1 MYAAADKDVSWPTH
15 RLSKLKVSKWRNVHN
30 LNAILLIQFFFL
42 LLSRSSLRLEND
54 EKLWSL
60 LITCILTLYHVC
72 IVLGCQPASTNL
84 GEARGPFVA
93 TYVVLKLLLLYR
105 RMVLQLHT
113 VFGVGEGSCLF
124 LFLFVSFAFFT
135 MAFPMRNLT
144 RLVAVRY
151 FLTCTLLKN
160 YTKGKEQR

>member
-1 MYAAADKDVSWPTH
+1 MCLDFFVLFFSGPVCG
-15 RLSKLKVSKWRNVHN
+15 SKMAKSC
-30 LNAILLIQFFFL
+30 
-42 LLSRSSLRLEND
+42 E
-54 EKLWSL
+54 SL
-60 LITCILTLYHVC
+60 LFKIITC
-72 IVLGCQPASTNL
+72 IVLGCPLAPFL

-113 VFGVGEGSCLF
+113 VFGVVEGSCLL
-124 LFLFVSFAFFT
+124 LFLFASFAFFT
-135 MAFPMRNLT
+135 MAFPMRHLT

-160 YTKGKEQR
+160 CTKGKEQR

>member
-1 MYAAADKDVSWPTH
+1 M
-15 RLSKLKVSKWRNVHN
+15 N
-30 LNAILLIQFFFL
+30 LYLI
-42 LLSRSSLRLEND
+42 
-54 EKLWSL
+54 
-60 LITCILTLYHVC
+60 ITC
-72 IVLGCQPASTNL
+72 IVLGCQPASTIL

-113 VFGVGEGSCLF
+113 VFGVVEGSCLL

-135 MAFPMRNLT
+135 MAFPMRHLT

-151 FLTCTLLKN
+151 FLTRTLLKN

>member
-1 MYAAADKDVSWPTH
+1 MHTRRHMFCIARFECVWTSLFCSFLVQNVA
-15 RLSKLKVSKWRNVHN
+15 RKWRKVVN
-30 LNAILLIQFFFL
+30 
-42 LLSRSSLRLEND
+42 SLFNYYMHC
-54 EKLWSL
+54 
-60 LITCILTLYHVC
+60 TC
-72 IVLGCQPASTNL
+72 IVLGCQPASTIL

-93 TYVVLKLLLLYR
+93 TYVVFKLLLLYR

-113 VFGVGEGSCLF
+113 VFGVVEGSCLF

-135 MAFPMRNLT
+135 MAFPMRHLT

>member
-1 MYAAADKDVSWPTH
+1 MCLDFFVLFFSGPSCG
-15 RLSKLKVSKWRNVHN
+15 SKMAKSCE
-30 LNAILLIQFFFL
+30 
-42 LLSRSSLRLEND
+42 SLF
-54 EKLWSL
+54 KI
-60 LITCILTLYHVC
+60 ITC
-72 IVLGCQPASTNL
+72 IVLGCQPASTIL

-113 VFGVGEGSCLF
+113 VFGVVEGSCLF

-135 MAFPMRNLT
+135 MAFPMRHLT

>member
-1 MYAAADKDVSWPTH
+1 MFCIARFECVWTSLFCSFLVQFVA
-15 RLSKLKVSKWRNVHN
+15 RKWRKVVN
-30 LNAILLIQFFFL
+30 LLFKI
-42 LLSRSSLRLEND
+42 
-54 EKLWSL
+54 
-60 LITCILTLYHVC
+60 ITC
-72 IVLGCQPASTNL
+72 IVLGCQPASTIL

-113 VFGVGEGSCLF
+113 VCGVVEGSCLF
-124 LFLFVSFAFFT
+124 LFLFGSFAFFT

-151 FLTCTLLKN
+151 FLT
-160 YTKGKEQR
+160 

>member
-1 MYAAADKDVSWPTH
+1 MCLDFFVLFFSGPSCG
-15 RLSKLKVSKWRNVHN
+15 SKMAKSCE
-30 LNAILLIQFFFL
+30 IFI
-42 LLSRSSLRLEND
+42 
-54 EKLWSL
+54 
-60 LITCILTLYHVC
+60 LIT
-72 IVLGCQPASTNL
+72 VLHALFWVANPLAPFL

-124 LFLFVSFAFFT
+124 LFLFGSFAFFT
-135 MAFPMRNLT
+135 MAFPMRHLT

>member
-1 MYAAADKDVSWPTH
+1 MCLDFFVLFFSGPSCG
-15 RLSKLKVSKWRNVHN
+15 SKMAKSCE
-30 LNAILLIQFFFL
+30 
-42 LLSRSSLRLEND
+42 SLFNYC
-54 EKLWSL
+54 
-60 LITCILTLYHVC
+60 TGTC
-72 IVLGCQPASTNL
+72 IVLGCPLAPFL

-93 TYVVLKLLLLYR
+93 TYVVLKLLLRYR

-113 VFGVGEGSCLF
+113 VCGVGEGSCLF

-135 MAFPMRNLT
+135 MAFPMRHLT

-151 FLTCTLLKN
+151 FLTCTLLKK